1 MASPALKLNWVES
14 CSWPWRTRTQ
24 PFWETITVTGSS
36 ITFVSATARLSSWIK
51 VRRSSP
57 KSFISDSI
65 SFTMRLRSVVSLWS
79 KPSRSSRSALSS
91 LSSCS
96 ILMPSRRANWRKRIS
111 NMSSAW
117 RSESLNSLIRSTF
130 GSSLLRMILMTLS
143 IFRRTVKRPSKICMR
158 SLTLPKRCCVR
169 RVTVATLNS
178 THSVRI
184 SLRPFWRG
192 RPSLPIITKFIGALD
207 SKEVWASSRLTNS
220 LTSIFLLLG
229 SNTKRTAAS
238 LLDSSRTPSKTFKM
252 VDLRLFCSGVRVFF
266 PTFTFGLVISSISCN
281 TRWEEVAG
289 GNSLTTICHWPR
301 ANSSTDQR
309 ARTLILPRPVS

>member
-1 MASPALKLNWVES
+1 
-14 CSWPWRTRTQ
+14 
-24 PFWETITVTGSS
+24 
-36 ITFVSATARLSSWIK
+36 
-51 VRRSSP
+51 
-57 KSFISDSI
+57 
-65 SFTMRLRSVVSLWS
+65 MRLRRAVSLCS
-79 KPSRSSRSALSS
+79 KPSKSSRSALSS

-111 NMSSAW
+111 KISSAW
-117 RSESLNSLIRSTF
+117 RSDNLNSLIRSAL

-143 IFRRTVKRPSKICMR
+143 ILRRTVNRPSKICMR
-158 SLTLPKRCCVR
+158 SLTLPKRYWVR
-169 RVTVATLNS
+169 RVTVATLNW

-192 RPSLPIITKFIGALD
+192 RPSLPIITKFIGAFD
-207 SKEVWASSRLTNS
+207 SREVWAKRRLANS

-252 VDLRLFCSGVRVFF
+252 VDFRLFCSGVSVFL
-266 PTFTFGLVISSISCN
+266 PTLTLGLVISSISWS